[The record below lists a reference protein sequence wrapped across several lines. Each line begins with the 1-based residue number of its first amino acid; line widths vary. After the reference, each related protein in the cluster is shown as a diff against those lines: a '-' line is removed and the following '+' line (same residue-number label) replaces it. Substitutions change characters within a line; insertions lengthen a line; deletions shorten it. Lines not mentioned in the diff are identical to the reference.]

1 MTTRRYKVFMP
12 LEKSAGAVVFKKN
25 AAGKIEYLLLE
36 RPEKTWCFPKGLVEE
51 GEKLEEAARREVQ
64 EETGLKKFSFL
75 DGFRETVKYFF
86 KVKYDYQIKRG
97 LKIGEG
103 VLKFVTHFLAEADE
117 KEEVKISFEHSDF
130 VWLSFEEAQKR
141 LKTDNDR
148 QVLKKADEF
157 LRKRP

>member
-1 MTTRRYKVFMP
+1 MP